1 MGNSA
6 QSLIY
11 VLLFFV
17 GAYLLIVCV
26 CEVVKNIRKRINRR
40 AKSDAHQKKCEHY
53 SQYGCIVPGTRC
65 ASVQKNQE
73 GDAEK

>member
-40 AKSDAHQKKCEHY
+40 AKSDAHQKKCEY
-53 SQYGCIVPGTRC
+53 FSQYG
-65 ASVQKNQE
+65 
-73 GDAEK
+73 